1 MVNWNTIRNGVTQS
15 SLVRVKQRNRSA
27 RVSFSSSR
35 TCMALVAFSNKWN
48 QADLVAN
55 NRLDLFLRDLDER
68 KGKIPSCQEVSL
80 IQSRVRKVIRSILLE
95 VRRENPFFRT
105 TLINSGSFY
114 EGTKVGQPDEFDFLI
129 QLDGFSGP
137 ERILFD
143 ELPCSTVGVC
153 PGESTW
159 EDLRYYFPDSGNFEW
174 KKSIKTPFYE
184 IFSKKAKDFEAY
196 GMKVVLKY
204 EADETACVSAAPPLT
219 KHGPAYTLLLE
230 WNGGERYK
238 GLRISVDLALAVKIN
253 NRPKVDIDEVESPT
267 WRVLQSLFDNLPCYF
282 AVGAYRDVLSEVNP
296 NYFADCDPSLRP
308 QDFCLRCSQSCLEQ
322 ALFSQTFGPNS
333 GQAKCLRLLKV
344 LRDIVFHDTE
354 IDFKNSNDSGF
365 DSALAAESLE
375 STGRLVSSYV
385 LKTLVLFEW
394 QQNPADEQWCGN
406 NLSRRLLN
414 TLRSLIDHLKG
425 RKLRSFFY
433 ADYNIFPSSV
443 TQDIDF
449 LNAASI
455 ITILLDGL
463 AFIDKMNEYN
473 FEECMTKIKE
483 DFVEVI
489 YRKITFTFR
498 LLIELWF
505 AYCQDSS
512 LEKVVEKSLRKE
524 GKEIEDS
531 DDFAKAI
538 RVLQKNGEKSSLWDI
553 YVQAL
558 LNSIAPNETLILTNV
573 NVKDTKSLSQAGQQF
588 EKIARR
594 RMATSLDKLPSY
606 RLWTQEHWRPEGSVH
621 KYKTDEQRKL
631 FAFLFSAFR
640 EDIDILL
647 NEMKDY

>member
-1 MVNWNTIRNGVTQS
+1 
-15 SLVRVKQRNRSA
+15 
-27 RVSFSSSR
+27 
-35 TCMALVAFSNKWN
+35 MALVAFSNKRN
-48 QADLVAN
+48 QADLAAN

-137 ERILFD
+137 ERVRFD
-143 ELPCSTVGVC
+143 ELPCSTVLVC
-153 PGESTW
+153 PSQSTW
-159 EDLRYYFPDSGNFEW
+159 EDLHYYFPDQSDLCFGYFEW
-174 KKSIKTPFYE
+174 KTSIKTPFYK

-196 GMKVVLKY
+196 GMKVVLEY
-204 EADETACVSAAPPLT
+204 EADENVTAAPPLT

-253 NRPKVDIDEVESPT
+253 NRPKVDIEVESPT

-296 NYFADCDPSLRP
+296 NFFADCDPSLRP

-322 ALFSQTFGPNS
+322 VLFCQTFGPDS

-344 LRDIVFHDTE
+344 LRDIVFPDTE

-365 DSALAAESLE
+365 WEFDVDSAADSLK

-394 QQNPADEQWCGN
+394 QQKPADEQWCGN
-406 NLSRRLLN
+406 NLSQRLLN
-414 TLRSLIDHLKG
+414 VLRSLIDHLKG

-443 TQDIDF
+443 TQDMDF
-449 LNAASI
+449 LNVASI

-463 AFIDKMNEYN
+463 AFIGNMNEYN

-489 YRKITFTFR
+489 YRKMTFTS
-498 LLIELWF
+498 LLLTGLRNAF
-505 AYCQDSS
+505 LQDSS

-524 GKEIEDS
+524 GKEI
-531 DDFAKAI
+531 DDLDDVMSVMAVMARAM
-538 RVLQKNGEKSSLWDI
+538 RVLEENGEKSSLWNI

-558 LNSIAPNETLILTNV
+558 LDSIAPNETLILTNV

-606 RLWTQEHWRPEGSVH
+606 SLWTQEHWRLEGSVY
-621 KYKTDEQRKL
+621 KYTTDEPRKL
-631 FAFLFSAFR
+631 LAFLFSAFR